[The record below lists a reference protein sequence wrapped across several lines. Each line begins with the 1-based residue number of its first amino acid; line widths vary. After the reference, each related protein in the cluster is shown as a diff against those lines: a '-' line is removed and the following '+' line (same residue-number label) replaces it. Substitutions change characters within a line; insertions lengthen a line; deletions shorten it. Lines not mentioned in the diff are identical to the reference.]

1 MNDEWKPRCD
11 DDQWWFSKM
20 KMMNDAWR
28 GEGHIAEMMMIQQD
42 VYVGENM
49 KMAMI

>member
-1 MNDEWKPRCD
+1 MNDEWKPRRD

-20 KMMNDAWR
+20 KMMNDNWR
-28 GEGHIAEMMMIQQD
+28 AEGNIAEVIQQD
-42 VYVGENM
+42 IYVGENM